1 LQDFNCEID
10 SHSGLTEQHLI

>member
-1 LQDFNCEID
+1 LQDFNCD

>member
-10 SHSGLTEQHLI
+10 SHSGLTKQHLI